1 MMLDFAKLRKLISSK
16 HSKFWIRII
25 FIVLLAYVLAT
36 IASAIGANFFLKTQ
50 ANKRRRTNTAMN
62 TASLNKTMN
71 YRDMRRV
78 VLKRNIFNST
88 GEVPDFDE
96 TPNLVTNP
104 NQCNPPT
111 LDIKIVGTI
120 YMGDKNSIVTVRE
133 ASYSHADTYKV
144 NDMLIGRDNVQIV
157 AIERKRMVI
166 DNNGSRECYE
176 IEQPKTSVASNYKP
190 TKPTEKKKPLTQR
203 DGNTVVLSS
212 EWVEKELGPG
222 FSKVIQS
229 ARLVPNT
236 TDGDRVNGFKIFA
249 IKSGTLFNKIGLR
262 NGDIIQR
269 VNDVSLEQVEQ
280 GFALY
285 QTFQEDQEIVFNI
298 VRKDNPQTI
307 SVMIK

>member
-16 HSKFWIRII
+16 HSKFWIKII
-25 FIVLLAYVLAT
+25 FTILLAYVLAT

-50 ANKRRRTNTAMN
+50 KSSKRRRNTAVS
-62 TASLNKTMN
+62 TANLNKTMN

-88 GEVPDFDE
+88 GEVPDRDE
-96 TPNLVTNP
+96 TPNLATNSK
-104 NQCNPPT
+104 QCNPPT
-111 LDIKIVGTI
+111 LNIKLVGTI
-120 YMGDKNSIVTVRE
+120 YMGDKSSIVTVRE
-133 ASYSHADTYKV
+133 ANYSHADTYRV
-144 NDMLIGRDNVQIV
+144 NDMLIGHNNVQIV
-157 AIERKRMVI
+157 AIERKRMVV

-176 IEQPKTSVASNYKP
+176 IEQPKTTTASNYSP
-190 TKPTEKKKPLTQR
+190 TKATEKKKPSTKR
-203 DGNTVVLSS
+203 NGNTVVLSS

-249 IKSGTLFNKIGLR
+249 IRPGTLFNKIGLR
-262 NGDIIQR
+262 NGDIIQK